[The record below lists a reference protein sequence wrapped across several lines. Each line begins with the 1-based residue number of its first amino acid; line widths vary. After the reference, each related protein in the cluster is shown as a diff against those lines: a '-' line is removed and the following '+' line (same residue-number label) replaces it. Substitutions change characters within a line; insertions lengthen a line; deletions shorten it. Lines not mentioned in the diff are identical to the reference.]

1 MYVFM
6 EMTKRMMM
14 DQIKVMYV
22 IMINILFDEE
32 TLKLKKQ

>member
-6 EMTKRMMM
+6 EMIKKIMM

-32 TLKLKKQ
+32 ILK